1 MFNIKIKP
9 YTLNF
14 RFDATTSR
22 GTLNTKQGFYV
33 YLSHSQVRTDKGA
46 SVGVGEIPI
55 LAGLSP
61 DDRPDF
67 AQVLDEICEKI
78 NKTEDFYSFNE
89 IIKKCALSVPAVA
102 FGLET
107 ALMDMAQKG
116 TKIIFKN
123 DFSAGKAPI
132 AINGLIWMGT
142 KEFMYEQ
149 IKEKIKENHTCI
161 KLKIGAI
168 DFQEELNLLKYIR
181 EQFTADDM
189 ILRVDANGAFAP
201 KNALEKLKQ
210 LSEFEIHSIEQPIKN
225 GQINE
230 MASLCQNSPVPI
242 ALDEELI
249 SAGIY
254 RKKRK
259 LIQDI
264 KPQFLVLKPSLL
276 GGFEATDEFVD
287 IAEENCIGWWATSAL
302 EGNIG
307 LNAIAQWTASKN
319 YVGYQG
325 LGTGQLYENNVI
337 SPLKVENGYIYYDN
351 KTAWGEV

>member
-1 MFNIKIKP
+1 MFNIKTQP

-22 GTLNTKQGFYV
+22 GTLQTKQGFYV
-33 YLSHSQVRTDKGA
+33 HLTHMQTSA
-46 SVGVGEIPI
+46 NVGVGEIPI

-61 DDRPDF
+61 DDRPDI
-67 AQVLDEICEKI
+67 AQVLDEICQQI

-89 IIKKCALSVPAVA
+89 IIKKCALSVPAIA

-107 ALMDMAQKG
+107 ALMDMVQKG
-116 TKIIFKN
+116 TKMIFRN

-132 AINGLIWMGT
+132 AINGLVWMGT

-149 IKEKIKENHTCI
+149 IKEKIKENYTCI

-168 DFQEELNLLKYIR
+168 DFNEELNLLKYIR
-181 EQFTADDM
+181 EQFSVDDM
-189 ILRVDANGAFAP
+189 MLRVDANGAFSP
-201 KNALEKLKQ
+201 ENALEKLKQ
-210 LSEFEIHSIEQPIKN
+210 LSEFELHSIEQPIKK

-230 MASLCQNSPVPI
+230 MAMLCQNTPVPI

-249 SAGIY
+249 GAGIY

-259 LIQDI
+259 LINDI
-264 KPQFLVLKPSLL
+264 RPQYLVLKPSLL
-276 GGFEATDEFVD
+276 GGFEASDEFVD
-287 IAEENCIGWWATSAL
+287 IAEEACISWWATSAL

-319 YVGYQG
+319 YIGYQG
-325 LGTGQLYENNVI
+325 LGTGQLFENNI
-337 SPLKVENGYIYYDN
+337 NSPLKVENGYIYYDN
-351 KTAWGEV
+351 KTAWGEI